1 MNKFLEKMKTKVEI
15 KKIKEVAKEF
25 LFWLWILSVL
35 QLVLFNFDDFD
46 GIPSK
51 VSMIV
56 VIIGLS
62 IYLLYL
68 FFKGYIK
75 IREKIGL
82 YADLNHKMKNIIFD
96 LNIMNFAC
104 ILGGV
109 ALVLFKPEAHSFHS
123 KILSI
128 KSVNSIFSI
137 AGIIILGVM
146 IYTFYTTA
154 KDIYDLYKEAKSRHS
169 QKH

>member
-35 QLVLFNFDDFD
+35 QLVVFDFDDFD

-109 ALVLFKPEAHSFHS
+109 SLVLFKPEAHSFHF

-154 KDIYDLYKEAKSRHS
+154 KDIYELYREAKSRDEL
-169 QKH
+169 K

>member
-1 MNKFLEKMKTKVEI
+1 MNKFLENI
-15 KKIKEVAKEF
+15 KIKFNYKLIKNIAKII
-25 LFWLWILSVL
+25 LFWIGIFCVIQLILFDTNLTSNMS
-35 QLVLFNFDDFD
+35 LF
-46 GIPSK
+46 
-51 VSMIV
+51 VS
-56 VIIGLS
+56 IIGLS
-62 IYLLYL
+62 LHL

-96 LNIMNFAC
+96 LNIVNFAC

-109 ALVLFKPEAHSFHS
+109 SLVLFKPEAHSFHS

-154 KDIYDLYKEAKSRHS
+154 KGIYELYREAKSRHS
-169 QKH
+169 QKHK